1 MQLFDFRALW
11 RLPLWSWRAHFWHAA
26 SARGDASNA
35 LNPVGIGPSG
45 GEIPG
50 PVFGLSRHHSVP
62 WGLWGVTNGPSVITP
77 PVRIPMEG
85 RLVSG
90 TSGGGLPWEES
101 HSGSRH
107 HSLPWGLWRMTDG
120 PLMITAPLRISMAGP
135 LGSSCSGGGCH
146 VRRASLALDI
156 TAFPGDYGE

>member
-1 MQLFDFRALW
+1 MASPPLELAGPFLACGQRSGRRFQRTQSRGNRTVGGGDTRASFRALW
-11 RLPLWSWRAHFWHAA
+11 TSQRSLGTVGSDQWAIGDHAPRAN
-26 SARGDASNA
+26 SNGGS
-35 LNPVGIGPSG
+35 VG
-45 GEIPG
+45 
-50 PVFGLSRHHSVP
+50 LCH
-62 WGLWGVTNGPSVITP
+62 
-77 PVRIPMEG
+77 VR
-85 RLVSG
+85 
-90 TSGGGLPWEES
+90 GGLPWEES

-146 VRRASLALDI
+146 VRRATPAPYI